1 MKATEQYF
9 TVTLFVM
16 LYKYKMVLNF
26 ESVDEILKC
35 DHLNESNWEARCGVV
50 VYYAARGSSHFG
62 LLAEVLKC
70 DHSSKS
76 Y

>member
-9 TVTLFVM
+9 TVKLFVM

-35 DHLNESNWEARCGVV
+35 DHLNESNWAALSVVV
-50 VYYAARGSSHFG
+50 VYYVARSGSNFG
-62 LLAEVLKC
+62 LLDEVLKC
-70 DHSSKS
+70 DHSNTS